1 MEWSEVVANP
11 VLRDLPFKI
20 ELNEHGTILMNP
32 VKPGHS
38 IYQGEISFLLRT
50 MRQDGLAL
58 AECAVSTRKG
68 TKVADVAWASLA
80 RAEAMQNE
88 TEASVAPEVCVEV
101 VSMGNSKREMNAKKK
116 LYFEKG
122 AQEIWFCDEYGY
134 MTFYNPQGQLDRSE
148 LFPDFP
154 ARVELPLTGR
164 R

>member
-1 MEWSEVVANP
+1 
-11 VLRDLPFKI
+11 
-20 ELNEHGTILMNP
+20 
-32 VKPGHS
+32 
-38 IYQGEISFLLRT
+38 